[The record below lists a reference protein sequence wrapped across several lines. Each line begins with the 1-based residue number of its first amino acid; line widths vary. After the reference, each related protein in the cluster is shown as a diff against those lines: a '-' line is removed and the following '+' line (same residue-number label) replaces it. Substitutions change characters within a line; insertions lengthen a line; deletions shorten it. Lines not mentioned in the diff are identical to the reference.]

1 MDEIKENNNNSDA
14 QPQVPKAEPT
24 HSMDSTNSPQASS
37 GSSEQSC
44 DEKLVACEKQR
55 DEYLAG
61 WQRAR
66 ADFINYKKEESG
78 RFEQMIRFANEDL
91 LEDLV
96 GVLDSFDLG
105 LQALEKAGPVEKGV
119 YMIRAKLDDVVKLRG
134 LERLPVKVGDKFDP
148 SLSES
153 IVEMESDQPEGTI
166 VEIIESG
173 YKLHDKILRPAR
185 VKVSK
190 GK

>member
-1 MDEIKENNNNSDA
+1 MDDVIQNNDSPNG
-14 QPQVPKAEPT
+14 QPREL
-24 HSMDSTNSPQASS
+24 
-37 GSSEQSC
+37 SSE
-44 DEKLVACEKQR
+44 EKLADCEKQR

-66 ADFINYKKEESG
+66 ADFINYKKEESK
-78 RFEQMIRFANEDL
+78 RFEDLIRFANEDL
-91 LEDLV
+91 LEDLI

-105 LQALEKAGPVEKGV
+105 LAALEKAGPVEKGV
-119 YMIRAKLDDVVKLRG
+119 YMIHSKLDDVMKQRG

-148 SLSES
+148 LLSEA
-153 IVEMESDQPEGTI
+153 IVEMESEQPVGTI
-166 VEIIESG
+166 LEIIESG
-173 YKLHDKILRPAR
+173 YRLHDKILRPAR